1 MEDQA
6 QLIRTYD
13 STHGKGA
20 FDDTASAFNAPDSV
34 PDPNNPGKTL
44 PNGPV
49 ISGNSVTLNPNSKNP
64 VSLQLNE
71 AQTLA
76 KQLNTRRIAQGL
88 PPIPVPGVD
97 QSLGSSRANPIPVQT
112 KLDGASVPKGRWI
125 RTPTGQI
132 IQRP

>member
-1 MEDQA
+1 MDTEPVADQD

-20 FDDTASAFNAPDSV
+20 FDDTVSAFNAPDSV

-44 PNGPV
+44 PNTPKVVGNSVVLNPT
-49 ISGNSVTLNPNSKNP
+49 SDKNSVTL
-64 VSLQLNE
+64 QLGE

-88 PPIPVPGVD
+88 PPDSVASSTESIQASWNY
-97 QSLGSSRANPIPVQT
+97 QS
-112 KLDGASVPKGRWI
+112 
-125 RTPTGQI
+125 
-132 IQRP
+132 